1 LADRGAGPL
10 KFNSTFKA
18 ASPDRDL
25 YTRTTSEDVVET
37 TVTATL
43 AEIESDLVTQVK
55 KVIDPLFVVFD
66 FFQLSDQVL
75 RDIVDKFVADLR

>member
-10 KFNSTFKA
+10 KFNS
-18 ASPDRDL
+18 
-25 YTRTTSEDVVET
+25 